1 MQIKSTIRY
10 HFPSVRMAIIKK
22 STNNQYWRGCRK
34 KDIFVYFLW
43 ECKLVQPLRKTVWSF
58 LNKLKIELPYYPAT
72 LPLVIYLEKNKNS
85 NLKRY
90 MDPNVHSCII
100 YNRQDMEITQ
110 VPINK

>member
-1 MQIKSTIRY
+1 
-10 HFPSVRMAIIKK
+10 MATIKK
-22 STNNQYWRGCRK
+22 NTDKKHWQGCGEK
-34 KDIFVYFLW
+34 GTLVHFLW

-110 VPINK
+110 VPINR